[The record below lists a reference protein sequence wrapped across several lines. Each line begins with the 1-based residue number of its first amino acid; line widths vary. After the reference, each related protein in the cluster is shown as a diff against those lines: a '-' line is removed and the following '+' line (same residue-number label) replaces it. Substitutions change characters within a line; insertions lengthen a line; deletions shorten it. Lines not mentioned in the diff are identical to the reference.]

1 MVTRRKFIAQG
12 LPLLLSSQY
21 AISEN
26 IYFNSDINFY
36 KLNIELSNPTE
47 RFLEN
52 PFLKFYLP
60 MNIGGR
66 QELINVS
73 SDDDFYVDK
82 LNSGNNILHIKLD
95 KIEPWNT
102 RILHFLLNID
112 QFPSSKKTSIPI
124 ENSGENSLFYKVNQK
139 DRELLLNIA
148 QSLKSG
154 SEINTI
160 KNTFDWVT
168 HNIKP
173 LSYNPSFLGINE
185 IWENKSG
192 DCSEFSLLTS
202 NLLKINV
209 IASRNMAGFLLHN
222 DKKLS
227 MKFYHNWCEC
237 FVDKVWLIVDA
248 YTQTLSTSSQS
259 YLATQAYEINDN
271 EIGQS
276 KYLASDGIKI
286 KI

>member
-82 LNSGNNILHIKLD
+82 LNSGNNILRIKLD

-112 QFPSSKKTSIPI
+112 QFPSSKKHL
-124 ENSGENSLFYKVNQK
+124 SL
-139 DRELLLNIA
+139 
-148 QSLKSG
+148 
-154 SEINTI
+154 
-160 KNTFDWVT
+160 
-168 HNIKP
+168 
-173 LSYNPSFLGINE
+173 
-185 IWENKSG
+185 
-192 DCSEFSLLTS
+192 
-202 NLLKINV
+202 
-209 IASRNMAGFLLHN
+209 
-222 DKKLS
+222 
-227 MKFYHNWCEC
+227 
-237 FVDKVWLIVDA
+237 
-248 YTQTLSTSSQS
+248 
-259 YLATQAYEINDN
+259 
-271 EIGQS
+271 
-276 KYLASDGIKI
+276 
-286 KI
+286 